1 MELSDR
7 FTVPADSATVWAL
20 FWDLPRIAGL
30 LPGCE
35 GVEAIDEQH
44 YRVHIAQK
52 VGPFKVSMDLDIEVV
67 EYEVEK
73 RVVVTGGGHDRF
85 GNRLSLNRIALELA
99 PAGEG
104 GTEVS
109 YSMDFNLYGRM
120 ATLGSS
126 VVKRK
131 TEDMRVEF
139 TRAIVKELGG

>member
-1 MELSDR
+1 MDGRLTIEEGTIHDFLDLCGR
-7 FTVPADSATVWAL
+7 NMAT
-20 FWDLPRIAGL
+20 F
-30 LPGCE
+30 E
-35 GVEAIDEQH
+35 
-44 YRVHIAQK
+44 VHPIQ
-52 VGPFKVSMDLDIEVV
+52 
-67 EYEVEK
+67 
-73 RVVVTGGGHDRF
+73 RF

-99 PAGEG
+99 PASGG

-109 YSMDFNLYGRM
+109 YSMEFNLYGRM